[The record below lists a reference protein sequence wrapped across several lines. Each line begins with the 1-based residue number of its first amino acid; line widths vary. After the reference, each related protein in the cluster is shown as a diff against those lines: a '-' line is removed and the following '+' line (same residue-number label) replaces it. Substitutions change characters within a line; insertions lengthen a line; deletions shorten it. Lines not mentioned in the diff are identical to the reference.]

1 MANSSPIEPFSRV
14 NPRPLKCLL
23 RLTFV
28 LLLLGLLLVLLVLS
42 IVGVLAVTFVS
53 SE

>member
-14 NPRPLKCLL
+14 KPRLLKRLL
-23 RLTFV
+23 RLPFV
-28 LLLLGLLLVLLVLS
+28 LLVAVF
-42 IVGVLAVTFVS
+42 VGVLVVTLVS